1 MPGWEPLLDTLALMG
16 DQGWYLLLL
25 FAAIVLT
32 VFGAINLFGGS
43 DPVERRL
50 AHGSSEAT
58 PNEPP
63 ASVRPRDDAGLLKK
77 FDAYL
82 TPQANAEKSRL
93 REHLARAGYRSR
105 AAIRLYYLSRAALG
119 LGLSLVV
126 ALLSPF
132 LATDLSIERMVVL
145 TLLSGLVGLYLP
157 TIAVSLRIRRRQ
169 SEMRDAFPDAL
180 DMLLVCVEAGQG
192 LDAALNRVAEEVGAA
207 HPHLAEEFLLV
218 GLELRAG
225 KGRNEVLRDMATR
238 VAVDEISAFVTV
250 LIQSDRFG
258 TSIGDALRV
267 YAADMRAKRM
277 VRAEEK
283 ANKLPVKL
291 ALGTI
296 ACTVPPVMLILAGPS
311 LIMAVRT
318 LRKLVE

>member
-1 MPGWEPLLDTLALMG
+1 MPGADPLIDALAVMG
-16 DQGWYLLLL
+16 DQGWLLLL
-25 FAAIVLT
+25 FAAITLT
-32 VFGAINLFGGS
+32 VFGAFNLFRGP

-50 AHGSSEAT
+50 AHGSSEAA
-58 PNEPP
+58 PAEPP
-63 ASVRPRDDAGLLKK
+63 ASVRPRDEAGLLRK

-82 TPQANAEKSRL
+82 TPQEDAEKSRL
-93 REHLARAGYRSR
+93 RERLTRAGYRSR

-126 ALLSPF
+126 ALLSPL
-132 LATDLSIERMVVL
+132 LATDLAIERIVLL
-145 TLLSGLVGLYLP
+145 TLLCGLTGLYLP
-157 TIAVSLRIRRRQ
+157 TIWVSLRTHRRQ

-192 LDAALNRVAEEVGAA
+192 LDAALNRVAEEIGAA
-207 HPHLAEEFLLV
+207 HPHLAEEFLIV
-218 GLELRAG
+218 GLQLRAG
-225 KGRNEVLRDMATR
+225 KGRNEVLRDMAHR

-296 ACTVPPVMLILAGPS
+296 VCTVPPVMLILAGPS
-311 LIMAVRT
+311 LIMAIRT